1 MFPEWKK
8 KHNHWMKEIMW
19 AVKIYIWIKIS
30 PVKRKSENTVSI
42 ISEQLKIL
50 QIWSVSVKFMDE
62 PTLAL

>member
-1 MFPEWKK
+1 
-8 KHNHWMKEIMW
+8 MKEIMW
-19 AVKIYIWIKIS
+19 AVKIYIQIKIS